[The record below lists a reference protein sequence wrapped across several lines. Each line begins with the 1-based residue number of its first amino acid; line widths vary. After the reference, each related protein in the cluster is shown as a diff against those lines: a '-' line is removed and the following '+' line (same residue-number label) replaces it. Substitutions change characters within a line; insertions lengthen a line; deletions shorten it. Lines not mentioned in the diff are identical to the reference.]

1 MRQRFSAATLRKL
14 RNDIPIHRL
23 IGDVLDI
30 PCKVREGYFRFLCPL
45 CSDFN
50 TATNPKTNLARCFR
64 CERNFNPIDI
74 VMLEKRINF
83 VEAVEYLSGIVTLGP
98 KSNVQHHNRIGR
110 HPPVK
115 GRSNIRI
122 PDVPCPS
129 TLHF

>member
-1 MRQRFSAATLRKL
+1 MHRRFSAAALRQL

-23 IGDVLDI
+23 IGDVLGI

-74 VMLEKRINF
+74 VMLDKQLNF
-83 VEAVEYLSGIVTLGP
+83 VEAVEYLTGIVTLSQETKISITP
-98 KSNVQHHNRIGR
+98 QQDKSPRPCKR
-110 HPPVK
+110 PPECK
-115 GRSNIRI
+115 N
-122 PDVPCPS
+122 P
-129 TLHF
+129 

>member
-1 MRQRFSAATLRKL
+1 MHRRFSATNLRQL

-23 IGDVLDI
+23 IGDVLGI

-74 VMLEKRINF
+74 VMLDKQLNF
-83 VEAVEYLSGIVTLGP
+83 VEAVEYLTGIVTLNQESKISITPQQDKSPRSCKGP
-98 KSNVQHHNRIGR
+98 PGCKK
-110 HPPVK
+110 P
-115 GRSNIRI
+115 
-122 PDVPCPS
+122 
-129 TLHF
+129 

>member
-1 MRQRFSAATLRKL
+1 MRPHFSADTLRHL

-23 IGDVLDI
+23 IGDVLGI
-30 PCKVREGYFRFLCPL
+30 PCKVREGYFRFLCPH

-83 VEAVEYLSGIVTLGP
+83 VEAVEYLSGIVTLNREPKISITPQQDKSPRQCKGP
-98 KSNVQHHNRIGR
+98 PGCKK
-110 HPPVK
+110 P
-115 GRSNIRI
+115 
-122 PDVPCPS
+122 
-129 TLHF
+129 

>member
-1 MRQRFSAATLRKL
+1 MRRRYNADHLHKL

-23 IGDVLDI
+23 IGDVLGI

-74 VMLEKRINF
+74 VMFEKRINF
-83 VEAVEYLSGIVTLGP
+83 VDAVEYLSGIVTLNRQANVSITP
-98 KSNVQHHNRIGR
+98 AQDKSPH
-110 HPPVK
+110 PVK
-115 GRSNIRI
+115 G
-122 PDVPCPS
+122 PLGCKKP
-129 TLHF
+129 

>member
-1 MRQRFSAATLRKL
+1 MHRRFSPATLRQL

-23 IGDVLDI
+23 IGDVLGI

-74 VMLEKRINF
+74 VMLDKQLNF
-83 VEAVEYLSGIVTLGP
+83 VEAVEYLTGIVTLNQETKISITPQQDKSPRSCKGP
-98 KSNVQHHNRIGR
+98 PGCKK
-110 HPPVK
+110 P
-115 GRSNIRI
+115 
-122 PDVPCPS
+122 
-129 TLHF
+129 